1 MQASQSAVSL
11 VCKLEEAELD
21 RAFCKGGVEVEKVMF
36 IST

>member
-11 VCKLEEAELD
+11 VGKLEEAKLD
-21 RAFCKGGVEVEKVMF
+21 RALCEGGVEVEKVMF